1 MRPHYRGRVV
11 VLRPALYLV
20 LAGAVALATVLV
32 PGGGS
37 AGAAPPPQ
45 AAPPAGSTPAPACD
59 VIQDSLR
66 PLGPLPQPGA
76 MPPGSTMATIAQRG
90 RLIVGVDQSK
100 YLVGF
105 RNPLTGELEGTDIDI
120 VHRIAE
126 AIFGDPNRVQFRVYD
141 IADRVKAVEE
151 KQVDMVVNNFSI
163 TCARQRSVEFSTPYQ
178 TAQQRLL
185 VPVDSGVRQVEDL
198 AGGTVCTSAGSTT
211 ERRLEELPVAQP
223 DAPRRL
229 EVITEP
235 GIPDCVVRL
244 QLGQVD
250 AVSSDDI
257 ILAGLAAQD
266 PQTRVVGPVLD
277 TAGYGVG
284 MSKDT
289 PDLVRFVNAVLEQG
303 RADGSLE
310 DSYRR
315 WLGGQLEPAPVP
327 PPARYRD

>member
-1 MRPHYRGRVV
+1 VAVR
-11 VLRPALYLV
+11 RPALYLLV
-20 LAGAVALATVLV
+20 AGAAALATVLI
-32 PGGGS
+32 PSEGP
-37 AGAAPPPQ
+37 AAATPPQ
-45 AAPPAGSTPAPACD
+45 AAPPAGSTPAAPCD

-66 PLGPLPQPGA
+66 PLDALPEPGA
-76 MPPGSTMATIAQRG
+76 MPPDSTMDKIARRG

-105 RNPLTGELEGTDIDI
+105 RNPVTGELEGTDIDI
-120 VHRIAE
+120 VHRIAA
-126 AIFGDPNRVQFRVYD
+126 AIFGDPNRVQFVVYD

-151 KQVDMVVNNFSI
+151 KQVDMVVNSFSI
-163 TCARQRSVEFSTPYQ
+163 TCARQRSVEFSAPYQ
-178 TAQQRLL
+178 MAQQRLL
-185 VPVDSGVRQVEDL
+185 VPIDSGVREVEDL

-211 ERRLEELPVAQP
+211 ERELKDLPVAQP
-223 DAPRRL
+223 NLPRRL

-244 QLGQVD
+244 QLGQAD

-266 PQTRVVGPVLD
+266 PQTEVVGRVLD
-277 TAGYGVG
+277 TAGYGIG

-303 RADGSLE
+303 RADGTLAE
-310 DSYRR
+310 SYQR
-315 WLGGQLEPAPVP
+315 WLGGQLNPAPVP